1 MRRNLPG
8 CRVLL
13 TGGSRGIGR
22 ATAEELMRRGANV
35 AICARHPPFAASPS
49 CIVGDLTVPA
59 DRERIVAEAVERLGG
74 LDLLINNAGT
84 CSFGEF
90 STSSEAV
97 LRQIME
103 INFFA
108 MAEMCRLCLPHLT
121 ASGNRPAIVNIASI
135 VGKRGIPSF
144 PEHSASKF
152 ALVGLTEAM
161 RCEFVR
167 FGIDVLL
174 VIPGLAKVDDFEK
187 HLLRNEG
194 KIFIDWN
201 NVQSAATVAAGI
213 VRAIERNK
221 AETVIG
227 WLALQIYRLQ
237 NLWPAML
244 DSIMAR
250 KVMKFKNR
258 QAPT

>member
-1 MRRNLPG
+1 MRRNLSG

-22 ATAEELMRRGANV
+22 ATTEELLRRGAKV
-35 AICARHPPFAASPS
+35 VICARHATVAAPPGVILIP
-49 CIVGDLTVPA
+49 GDLTVAA
-59 DRERIVAEAVERLGG
+59 DRERIVAEAAERLGG

-108 MAEMCRLCLPHLT
+108 PAEMCRLCLPHLT
-121 ASGNRPAIVNIASI
+121 ATGKRPAIVNIASI

-152 ALVGLTEAM
+152 ALVGLSEAL

-167 FGIDVLL
+167 FGVDVLL

-201 NVQSAATVAAGI
+201 NVQSAEAVAAGI

-250 KVMKFKNR
+250 KVMKFDKKV
-258 QAPT
+258 